1 MHKFPIPIAH
11 AIRPAKPRWSPMR
24 TGAIVLLG
32 VFLAPL
38 IAEGVLICHAQWSQ
52 VLGRNTEAR
61 TPVFDSLHN
70 GLEAGHQSVWGFI
83 SSYFQR
89 VPWSHE
95 LVLATGAIVV
105 VVGMLMLKL

>member
-1 MHKFPIPIAH
+1 MHKFPIPVAH
-11 AIRPAKPRWSPMR
+11 AARAANPRWSPLR
-24 TGAIVLLG
+24 TGALLLLG
-32 VFLAPL
+32 LLLAPL
-38 IAEGVLICHAQWSQ
+38 IAEGALLCHAQWSQ

-61 TPVFDSLHN
+61 TPVLNSLHD

-83 SSYFQR
+83 SSYFKR

-95 LVLATGAIVV
+95 IVLATGAVVV